1 MASIFNRARLLAF
14 SKFAAATAVVV
25 PTGFH
30 LWTRQCCLDESFSP
44 ATDSLFQHP
53 FLKKVNPDNNGGF
66 HDCFVREVAFEN
78 VRPGLLEDAL
88 GGGSKLV
95 ETYAAGVWGRYA
107 FTVQRKLM
115 ERARKNESNAG
126 DIWEKEGLLKSTY
139 PIGTILADDFIVID
153 KSSNTLM
160 FHGGVS
166 PREEGPREMDT
177 FITLVTELDPHKRVV
192 RFKIKSMMIDRVSNG
207 KGALMGVVVAL
218 HQQYAKLLLT
228 AGVDHCVA

>member
-1 MASIFNRARLLAF
+1 MASIFTRARLLAF

-126 DIWEKEGLLKSTY
+126 DIWDKEGLLKSTY
-139 PIGTILADDFIVID
+139 PVGTILADDFIVID
-153 KSSNTLM
+153 KSPNTIM
-160 FHGGVS
+160 FRGGVS
-166 PREEGPREMDT
+166 PREQGPREMDT
-177 FITLVTELDPHKRVV
+177 FITLVTELDPQKRVV

>member
-1 MASIFNRARLLAF
+1 M
-14 SKFAAATAVVV
+14 T
-25 PTGFH
+25 
-30 LWTRQCCLDESFSP
+30 
-44 ATDSLFQHP
+44 
-53 FLKKVNPDNNGGF
+53 
-66 HDCFVREVAFEN
+66 
-78 VRPGLLEDAL
+78 
-88 GGGSKLV
+88 
-95 ETYAAGVWGRYA
+95 
-107 FTVQRKLM
+107 
-115 ERARKNESNAG
+115 
-126 DIWEKEGLLKSTY
+126 
-139 PIGTILADDFIVID
+139 GTILADDFIVID

-177 FITLVTELDPHKRVV
+177 FITLVTELDSQKRVV

>member
-1 MASIFNRARLLAF
+1 MASIFTRARFLAF
-14 SKFAAATAVVV
+14 SKFAAATAVAV

-30 LWTRQCCLDESFSP
+30 LWTRQCSLDESFSP

-95 ETYAAGVWGRYA
+95 ERYAAGVWGRYA

-115 ERARKNESNAG
+115 EKARRNESNAG
-126 DIWEKEGLLKSTY
+126 DLWETDGLLKSTY

-153 KSSNTLM
+153 KSPNTLM
-160 FHGGVS
+160 FRGGVS

-177 FITLVTELDPHKRVV
+177 FITLVTELDPQKRVV
-192 RFKIKSMMIDRVSNG
+192 RFK
-207 KGALMGVVVAL
+207 
-218 HQQYAKLLLT
+218 
-228 AGVDHCVA
+228 VDGD